1 MNGNPHAGLHRPG
14 LRTPG
19 RDAFSRALITHYL
32 LLYYRKRMIDPWF
45 FAALCL
51 GLLAAGALVRVVRIP
66 VLYDR
71 LIAATVTITIAAVAG
86 LSLSIA
92 LGNLLVLDAT
102 IIIALL
108 GYAVIIASGNLAKEA
123 GT

>member
-1 MNGNPHAGLHRPG
+1 
-14 LRTPG
+14 
-19 RDAFSRALITHYL
+19 
-32 LLYYRKRMIDPWF
+32 MIDPWF

-92 LGNLLVLDAT
+92 LGNLMVLDAT

-108 GYAVIIASGNLAKEA
+108 SYAAVIASGSISPEA
-123 GT
+123 GS